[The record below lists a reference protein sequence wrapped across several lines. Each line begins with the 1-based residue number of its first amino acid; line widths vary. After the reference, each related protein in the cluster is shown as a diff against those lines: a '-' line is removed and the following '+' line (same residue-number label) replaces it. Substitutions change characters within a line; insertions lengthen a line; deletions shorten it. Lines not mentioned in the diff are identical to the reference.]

1 MKNAHERFGHV
12 AYVRRTEKVTTN
24 IRVLAD
30 AFIGEDNGNAHLVSV
45 IGGDVEIGALAA
57 AFANG
62 ERFTVID
69 PEGKETIACLGDKP
83 ICFRGS
89 VMVPGRKRPLRHL
102 LGCSQQ
108 LADTTADGKLLL
120 VNGNETFIWLSLVQH
135 YGLPA
140 LPDWGTWVISQLNK
154 QKRIQ
159 ESYGLWI

>member
-1 MKNAHERFGHV
+1 MV
-12 AYVRRTEKVTTN
+12 
-24 IRVLAD
+24 
-30 AFIGEDNGNAHLVSV
+30 
-45 IGGDVEIGALAA
+45 GGDVEIGALAA

-62 ERFTVID
+62 DRFTVID
-69 PEGKETIACLGDKP
+69 SEGKETIACLGDKP

-120 VNGNETFIWLSLVQH
+120 VNDHERFIWLSLVQH

-140 LPDWGTWVISQLNK
+140 LPDWGTWVISQLNR

-159 ESYGLWI
+159 SLPGFGYDESRHKSDAEAPAGTAGQRHSQWATSFPSRKRRRGVART